1 MTGRREGRN
10 VRALKQAAGLV
21 AAVAARRGLQ
31 LTWKHIAG
39 QQPPAA
45 ADDEQV
51 SLGQAVLWAFLVGAA
66 VTVARAIAIR
76 YASHLLPSSQRQSM
90 EGTADGGQTEGPGDL
105 PVSI

>member
-1 MTGRREGRN
+1 MAGKREGRN

-31 LTWKHIAG
+31 LTWKRIAG

-76 YASHLLPSSQRQSM
+76 YASHLLPSAERQSLPEPAEAAPA
-90 EGTADGGQTEGPGDL
+90 EGRDHAAT
-105 PVSI
+105 